1 MPRHQSSQVTQAFPK
16 RLKSPKRLE
25 DLQVD
30 NITRRYSRRID
41 LCHYRRIVKA
51 LLDVLDI
58 QIRDIAAAKCHC
70 TKKIKSLK
78 NIFIS
83 SLFCFLLL

>member
-1 MPRHQSSQVTQAFPK
+1 MPRHQSSQVTQAFLK

-30 NITRRYSRRID
+30 NVTRRDSRRID

-51 LLDVLDI
+51 LLEVRDL
-58 QIRDIAAAKCHC
+58 QIRDIETA
-70 TKKIKSLK
+70 
-78 NIFIS
+78 
-83 SLFCFLLL
+83 